1 MRLGLFSRKK
11 KENPLFAVTLILTLS
26 EKMYCP
32 RPTTTY
38 VPPPHWVRIHP
49 TQTHVSAFAFSLQSA
64 LPTRAT
70 FWDDLK
76 YFQLRFSIW
85 VPPTL
90 DDASLV
96 ADPRPCLCTILRLG
110 PALALCFDKRRSVA
124 EFCLLYWGD
133 TTSRWCLPLYGMRS
147 FLQRTWDKGHQLTMQ
162 DPPLFALQVQTSYV
176 ALFIISDEPKNR
188 VVYNT
193 PDNAFP
199 YPLQDLD
206 HVPLH
211 ADVQI
216 GPQLPQSLSS
226 SSSSSPLTTIPTN
239 PDHQHPIRALLTNVS
254 WIWSSTRMSHVVHQN
269 WQWSIES
276 IPEEPVYGKQST
288 SHNNNNNNN
297 NMISLPPDI
306 TATDND
312 PANAVQIIPSMWKPP
327 PRSEDSIDLI
337 PKESRCHVPHH
348 KSSVLVRHSQSILW
362 TGLLLMIILGLFFI
376 TTMRSLYAS
385 QSHIRKGLS
394 FSSSLRPHKN
404 QLT

>member
-1 MRLGLFSRKK
+1 MRLGLFSRRKK
-11 KENPLFAVTLILTLS
+11 RKPIVCRHAYTYTYTPS
-26 EKMYCP
+26 ERMYSP

-38 VPPPHWVRIHP
+38 APPPHWVRIHP
-49 TQTHVSAFAFSLQSA
+49 TQTHVSAFAFSLQRA

-90 DDASLV
+90 DDTSLV

-133 TTSRWCLPLYGMRS
+133 TTSRWCLPLYGMLS
-147 FLQRTWDKGHQLTMQ
+147 FLQRTWHRGRQLTMQ

-176 ALFIISDEPKNR
+176 ALFIISDDQKNR

-211 ADVQI
+211 ADIQI
-216 GPQLPQSLSS
+216 GPQLSQSSSS
-226 SSSSSPLTTIPTN
+226 SSSSSPLTTISTN

-254 WIWSSTRMSHVVHQN
+254 WIWSSTRMSHVVQQN
-269 WQWSIES
+269 WQWSIEP

-288 SHNNNNNNN
+288 SHP

-306 TATDND
+306 TATDNN
-312 PANAVQIIPSMWKPP
+312 PANAVQIIPSMWKPS
-327 PRSEDSIDLI
+327 PRSEGSSDLI
-337 PKESRCHVPHH
+337 PKESRCHVPHREP
-348 KSSVLVRHSQSILW
+348 SVLVRHSQSILW
-362 TGLLLMIILGLFFI
+362 TGLLLMIILGLFFV

-385 QSHIRKGLS
+385 QSYTRKGLS
-394 FSSSLRPHKN
+394 SFSSSPRPDKIRP
-404 QLT
+404 T